1 MPWASG
7 KRYQAIIIIEDRETE
22 TERQMKGDLCGY
34 SWASGQRYQAII
46 IEETEREKEIQ

>member
-7 KRYQAIIIIEDRETE
+7 KRYQAIIIIEDRE

>member
-22 TERQMKGDLCGY
+22 TERDRDRETDEERPMWILLGQWPEVPGY
-34 SWASGQRYQAII
+34 NNR
-46 IEETEREKEIQ
+46 RD